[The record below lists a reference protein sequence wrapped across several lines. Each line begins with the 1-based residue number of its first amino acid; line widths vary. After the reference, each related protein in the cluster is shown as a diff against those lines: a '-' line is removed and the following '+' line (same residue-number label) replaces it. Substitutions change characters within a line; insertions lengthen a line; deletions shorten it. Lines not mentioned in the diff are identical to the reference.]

1 MKTTKKLLALIFA
14 VVLSFSILPTTNINA
29 ASKVKLSKTK
39 TTIYV
44 GKTVTL
50 KLKNNKKKVK
60 WTTSNKKIATVS
72 KKGKVKGKKAGKVTI
87 TAKVGK
93 KKYKCKI
100 TVKKKQT
107 PKPTIKPTERP
118 TTKPTETPTTKP
130 VEQPTTKPTEIPTT
144 EHTEEET
151 TTSSE
156 NNDDNILNP
165 QIGKNV
171 VKLKEILGKQQAHE
185 TIDEDILNQIDATN
199 KAEANN
205 MWSKKF
211 NINDAIQAIINDT
224 TQYNKYINSHGGFY
238 GSEYDDDYYD
248 VFDYNDAIVKYLYD
262 GTPFE
267 PMNSNITCDEYSN
280 IYKYFMFNNNRYYAK
295 FSDLDHDYQYK
306 QIFNNYMKLGHP
318 QIDSVD
324 MFILEN
330 GPGQHYYVFST
341 GDNGYEPII
350 LDDQIC
356 SYVVTFSS
364 NGKVYN
370 AYMSFAEGCDEDE
383 NEFCEYRLLDLSD
396 VSEMKNHWDYDKN
409 EANALKEIITKQRKQ
424 GANISE
430 DLSNLEEY
438 SWFEGK
444 LIGIN
449 WHDKNLMG
457 DLDTSAFS
465 SLKYLLCDNNQ
476 LSNLDVSKNT
486 NLTYLNCDSN
496 QLTNLD
502 VSKNVNLTSLDFD
515 NNQLT
520 DLDVSK
526 NVNLTDLKC
535 NNNQLTDVDISK
547 NVTLTSLDFGSNQLT
562 DLDVSKN
569 VNLTDLKCYS
579 NQLTDLDVSKNVNLA
594 YLDFGSNQLTN
605 LDVSKN
611 INLTDLKCYS
621 NQLPNLDVS
630 KNVNL
635 TYLNCDSN
643 QLTVLDVSKNVNLT
657 YLSFDSNQLTDLN
670 LSNNVNLTD
679 LHCNSN
685 QLTNLDVS
693 NNINLNC
700 LNCDNNQLTNLDVS
714 NNINLTY
721 LFCNANQLTDL
732 DLSNNVNLTFLECC
746 YNQLTDLDLSN
757 NVNLTYLYCDN
768 TVTVI
773 GYYEKSQNEN

>member
-14 VVLSFSILPTTNINA
+14 VVLSFSMIPTTNTNA
-29 ASKVKLSKTK
+29 ANKVKLSKTK
-39 TTIYV
+39 ATIYV

-87 TAKVGK
+87 TAKVRK

-107 PKPTIKPTERP
+107 IKPTV
-118 TTKPTETPTTKP
+118 KPT
-130 VEQPTTKPTEIPTT
+130 EQPTTKPAETPTSTIEQPTT
-144 EHTEEET
+144 KPAETPTTQPVEEPT
-151 TTSSE
+151 TPS
-156 NNDDNILNP
+156 DDSNKKLLNP

-171 VKLKEILGKQQAHE
+171 EKLKEISDKQKNHE
-185 TIDEDILNQIDATN
+185 TIDQNVLNQINETN
-199 KAEANN
+199 ETEADN

-211 NINDAIQAIINDT
+211 NIKDAIQAIINDT
-224 TQYNKYINSHGGFY
+224 TQYNKYINSHGGY
-238 GSEYDDDYYD
+238 YDGKYDDDDDDYNAI
-248 VFDYNDAIVKYLYD
+248 FKYNDAIVKYLYD
-262 GTPFE
+262 GTPFKTLH
-267 PMNSNITCDEYSN
+267 NNISCDEYGY
-280 IYKYFMFNNNRYYAK
+280 IYKYFMFYNDSYNAK
-295 FSDLDHDYQYK
+295 FTNLDRNYQYK
-306 QIFNNYMKLGHP
+306 EIFSNYMKLGHP
-318 QIDSVD
+318 QIDSID
-324 MFILEN
+324 TFILET

-341 GDNGYEPII
+341 GDNGYDSII

-396 VSEMKNHWDYDKN
+396 VSEMKNHWNYDKN

-486 NLTYLNCDSN
+486 NLTYLNCNSN
-496 QLTNLD
+496 QLTNFD
-502 VSKNVNLTSLDFD
+502 VSKNVNLTSLDFG

-526 NVNLTDLKC
+526 N
-535 NNNQLTDVDISK
+535 
-547 NVTLTSLDFGSNQLT
+547 
-562 DLDVSKN
+562 
-569 VNLTDLKCYS
+569 
-579 NQLTDLDVSKNVNLA
+579 
-594 YLDFGSNQLTN
+594 
-605 LDVSKN
+605 
-611 INLTDLKCYS
+611 INLTNLKCYS

-635 TYLNCDSN
+635 TYLDCDSN

-657 YLSFDSNQLTDLN
+657 YLNFGSNQLTDLDV
-670 LSNNVNLTD
+670 SKNVNLTY
-679 LHCNSN
+679 LYCNNN
-685 QLTNLDVS
+685 QLTDVDVS
-693 NNINLNC
+693 KNVNLTS
-700 LNCDNNQLTNLDVS
+700 LAFDNNQLTNLDVS
-714 NNINLTY
+714 NNINLTF
-721 LFCNANQLTDL
+721 LVCNANQLTDL